1 MIIGL
6 RVNMD
11 ELMISFF
18 FQAGDGIR
26 YGTVTGVQTCAL
38 PISTQPAAEPCGY
51 PLVACRSNLREPA
64 PARTEG
70 THTSGR
76 QGQWQRSWSCPG
88 YTTGS
93 SVSSTRTSVPGS
105 PPTRRRTILEGDR
118 SGPAASLRR
127 TGRERRPPAG

>member
-70 THTSGR
+70 T
-76 QGQWQRSWSCPG
+76 RS
-88 YTTGS
+88 
-93 SVSSTRTSVPGS
+93 
-105 PPTRRRTILEGDR
+105 E
-118 SGPAASLRR
+118 
-127 TGRERRPPAG
+127 ERRVGKEWRELWSLQNGKKNKKPRCSYLLRS

>member
-1 MIIGL
+1 MAS
-6 RVNMD
+6 R
-11 ELMISFF
+11 
-18 FQAGDGIR
+18 A
-26 YGTVTGVQTCAL
+26 
-38 PISTQPAAEPCGY
+38 TQPAAEPCGY

-76 QGQWQRSWSCPG
+76 QGQWQRSWSCLG

-118 SGPAASLRR
+118 SGPAASLGEPVENGGHLRA
-127 TGRERRPPAG
+127 ERKRGLSRDSSRYEGAGDTHDAAAQDAKT